1 MFPEVRARSRHAEY
15 DFNEALTTLLSTRP
29 SCGSHCRTKAG
40 MPVGQLNHSA
50 AGYAPPP
57 RRSRSVPAEISLLHG
72 ALFLTILISPFV
84 FIEPS
89 PYEAAAAIL
98 VLICIIAPVTV
109 DRKLLPLILFLALW
123 IVGGLIALMPVA
135 HKDKT
140 VQFA

>member
-1 MFPEVRARSRHAEY
+1 
-15 DFNEALTTLLSTRP
+15 
-29 SCGSHCRTKAG
+29 

-57 RRSRSVPAEISLLHG
+57 RRSRPVPAEISLLHG

-98 VLICIIAPVTV
+98 GLICIIAPVAV
-109 DRKLLPLILFLALW
+109 DGSFCLSFSFLLS
-123 IVGGLIALMPVA
+123 GLSAA
-135 HKDKT
+135 
-140 VQFA
+140 